1 MEAKK
6 SHFMSYLS
14 VFQCGRGFYSLLK
27 DHNITVQPEKKW
39 EIFTKATNDKTNTN
53 LPNAHCASIDFCTF
67 NVISYIILYRKYTNL
82 NSLIGK

>member
-1 MEAKK
+1 
-6 SHFMSYLS
+6 MSYLS

-53 LPNAHCASIDFCTF
+53 LPNAHPQLF
-67 NVISYIILYRKYTNL
+67 K
-82 NSLIGK
+82 